1 MTATLNEDHAEAHI
15 NGRMSGVVYEKIVE
29 LIASN
34 VFPVKSRLP
43 SEMELSER
51 FEASRPVVREA
62 LQRLRDDGL
71 IVSRQGSGSYV
82 QRRPDVEVLQ
92 LVPVGSLADVQ
103 RCFEFRAG
111 LEPAAAA
118 LAALQRDDE
127 DLERMHAAMVALDK
141 CLAEGRL
148 GAEEDFDLHNAIAIA
163 TKNHYHSSIEAS
175 LRSHVIAGMNVTRSL
190 SMRRS
195 EPHIRA
201 VQREHE
207 RILNAIEARREDDA
221 FAAMK
226 AHIVSARKRM
236 FEGI

>member
-1 MTATLNEDHAEAHI
+1 MAATLDEEQSETHI

-43 SEMELSER
+43 SEMDLSER

-111 LEPAAAA
+111 LEPATAA
-118 LAALQRDDE
+118 LAALRRDNE
-127 DLERMHAAMVALDK
+127 DLARIDEAMAVLDK
-141 CLAEGRL
+141 CVAEGRL
-148 GAEEDFDLHNAIAIA
+148 GAEEDFELHNAIAIA

-190 SMRRS
+190 SMRWS
-195 EPHIRA
+195 EPHLRA
-201 VQREHE
+201 VQQEHE
-207 RILNAIEARREDDA
+207 MIVKAIKAQKEDDA
-221 FAAMK
+221 FDAMK
-226 AHIVSARKRM
+226 NHIVNARKRM